1 MFILTCSGALAAFAQ
16 DSTYT
21 SPAQS
26 NYKNS
31 AKRDRVNHMMKM
43 EEEGELIFNKH
54 SIFGIKLATD
64 GYGISYERGKFKS
77 NTRTLIYQFE
87 LNEKKSEREVKVS
100 PDINSDGISSYI
112 PGKENN
118 FYQFKVSIGQQQ
130 RIGGKGNKNGVAVT
144 GLYTG
149 GVSVGILKPY
159 LVNVVDQYNNSF
171 TSTFPT
177 IVDSGYQET
186 GAAGFFTGWGQLK
199 IKPGLNAKTALR
211 FDYGRFN
218 ESVAAIEV
226 GLSAEYYF
234 SKIPQMM
241 ESPERNFFFN
251 GYVTILFGKR
261 K

>member
-1 MFILTCSGALAAFAQ
+1 M
-16 DSTYT
+16 
-21 SPAQS
+21 
-26 NYKNS
+26 
-31 AKRDRVNHMMKM
+31 
-43 EEEGELIFNKH
+43 
-54 SIFGIKLATD
+54 
-64 GYGISYERGKFKS
+64 
-77 NTRTLIYQFE
+77 
-87 LNEKKSEREVKVS
+87 NEKKSEREGKVS
-100 PDINSDGISSYI
+100 AANNPDGISSYI

-118 FYQFKVSIGQQQ
+118 FYQFKVSVGQQQ

-159 LVNVVDQYNNSF
+159 LLNVIDKYNNTF
-171 TSTFPT
+171 QSTYPT
-177 IVDSGYQET
+177 IVDSGYQEL
-186 GAAGFFTGWGQLK
+186 GAAGFFSGWNKLK

-218 ESVAAIEV
+218 ESVTAIEV

-234 SKIPQMM
+234 SKIPQIM